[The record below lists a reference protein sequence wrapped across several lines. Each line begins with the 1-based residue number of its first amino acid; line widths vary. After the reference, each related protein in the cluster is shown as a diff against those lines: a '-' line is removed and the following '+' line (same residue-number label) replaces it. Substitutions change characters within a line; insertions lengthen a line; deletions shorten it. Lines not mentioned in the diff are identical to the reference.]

1 MFTDEYFAF
10 GLLLS
15 GDLKLR
21 KRSQGGWHVEEARR
35 KTRTTTMTTRRRK
48 GLVTDD
54 RGTHLGDWTMG
65 VWTTRLTGT

>member
-1 MFTDEYFAF
+1 MSLGNPTMFTDEYFAF

-35 KTRTTTMTTRRRK
+35 KTRTSTMTT
-48 GLVTDD
+48 
-54 RGTHLGDWTMG
+54 
-65 VWTTRLTGT
+65 